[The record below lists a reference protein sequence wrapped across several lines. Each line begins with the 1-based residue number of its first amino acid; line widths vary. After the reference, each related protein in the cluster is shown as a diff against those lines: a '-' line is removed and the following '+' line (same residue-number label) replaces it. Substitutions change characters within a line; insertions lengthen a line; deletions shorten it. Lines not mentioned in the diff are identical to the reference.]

1 MENIDNRPIFTLT
14 VSEFRKEFG
23 GGTNKQE
30 VPQVQDEQFVYGYA
44 GGAKLFNCSK
54 PTFYRILKSGRIAP
68 AVKQIGKKIIIDK
81 MMALSLIAKPQG
93 GRK

>member
-1 MENIDNRPIFTLT
+1 MANIDNRPLFSLT
-14 VSEFRKEFG
+14 VSEFQEMLSG
-23 GGTNKQE
+23 GSNKQE
-30 VPQVQDEQFVYGYA
+30 VPQAQDEQFVYGYA

-81 MMALSLIAKPQG
+81 MMALELISKPLR
-93 GRK
+93 GRR